1 MTNKLTIKT
10 RFSILA
16 TDGIVEIEFQDDLA
30 VNSRIVAKIPYDD
43 FLTALG
49 SRLVGQE
56 CDVELI
62 NPDKFGKKREHSI
75 IEFKVADKYEYGKSE
90 ELAKEKVGAA
100 CPDGWEPDMY
110 FSSQNSFFRKGE
122 EMWARTSIFRWVD
135 NDGQRRDPESN

>member
-62 NPDKFGKKREHSI
+62 NPDKFGKKREHSTL
-75 IEFKVADKYEYGKSE
+75 EFKIADKYSYGDSE
-90 ELAKEKVGAA
+90 KLAKEKGAAA
-100 CPDGWEPDMY
+100 CPDGWEMSMY
-110 FSSQNSFFRKGE
+110 FGSQNSFFSKGE
-122 EMWARTSIFRWVD
+122 ELWAKTTIFRWVD
-135 NDGQRRDPESN
+135 NE